1 MSIEF
6 KNINMYFG
14 DKELFA
20 IEQLM
25 IPTGSRVG
33 VVGENGSGKTTLF
46 SLIKGTVEPNE
57 GQILCGDQVAAID
70 QLIDA
75 ETTDSGGE
83 QTKKRIQEALKGA
96 SGILLADEPT
106 NHLDKKGIDFLEKK
120 LKRYPGTLLIISH
133 NRAFLNK
140 VVNKILAV
148 ENGTLKLY
156 EGNYDAYLEQKN
168 IEETEH
174 QRAYEKYQQEKQRLI
189 HATGV
194 VKEKS
199 RQTRKAP
206 KRMGNSEARLHKM
219 GDQRAKKN
227 LDDRAKIMETRLEKL
242 EKVEKPR
249 EKKTLII
256 PFTTTQRLH
265 TVYLL
270 TADNYSLKA
279 GTKELLQGATF
290 RLLTGSKTALL
301 GANGTGKT
309 TLLKEILKRK
319 PGLSFA
325 KGVKIGYFSQS
336 FETLD
341 EEKTIV
347 ESVRESSLHDDQA
360 VRDLLAHM
368 QFRGETI
375 FKKIGVLSGGERSK
389 VAISKLLLSDN
400 NVLLL
405 DEPTNHLD
413 IPSIQVLEEALNAYQ
428 GTILFVSHD
437 ETFINNTAT
446 DQWLIAEKKIQTE
459 QDKNR
464 LDDQEEQKKQQQM
477 LLENRK
483 TTLLS
488 RLISAGGDEK
498 LALEKEFQEVVQT
511 LKEINE
517 TCV

>member
-1 MSIEF
+1 MSIEL
-6 KNINMYFG
+6 KNINMYYG

-20 IEQLM
+20 VEHFL

-33 VVGENGSGKTTLF
+33 VVGDNGSGKTTLF

-57 GQILCGDQVAAID
+57 GQVICGDQVASID

-120 LKRYPGTLLIISH
+120 LKRYPGTLLVISH
-133 NRAFLNK
+133 NRSFLNK
-140 VVNKILAV
+140 VVNKIVAV

-156 EGNYDAYLEQKN
+156 EGNYDAYLAQKK
-168 IEETEH
+168 IEEIEH
-174 QRAYEKYQQEKQRLI
+174 QRAYDNYQQEKHRLI
-189 HATGV
+189 QATGV

-206 KRMGNSEARLHKM
+206 RRMGNSEARLHKM

-249 EKKTLII
+249 EKKQLVI
-256 PFTTTQRLH
+256 PFAATQKLH
-265 TVYLL
+265 AVYLM
-270 TADNYSLKA
+270 TADHYQLQVGNKA
-279 GTKELLQGATF
+279 LLQDASF
-290 RLLTGSKTALL
+290 RLMTGSKTALL

-309 TLLKEILKRK
+309 TLLKRILSRES
-319 PGLSFA
+319 GISFA
-325 KGVKIGYFSQS
+325 KGIKLGYFSQS

-341 EEKTIV
+341 EEKTIF
-347 ESVRESSLHDDQA
+347 ETVRESSIHDDQA

-375 FKKIGVLSGGERSK
+375 FKEIGVLSGGERSK
-389 VAISKLLLSDN
+389 VAISKLLLSDY

-413 IPSIQVLEEALNAYQ
+413 ISSIQVLEEALTAYQ
-428 GTILFVSHD
+428 GTILYVSHD
-437 ETFINNTAT
+437 DTFIENTAT
-446 DQWLIAEKKIQTE
+446 DKWLIKGKKIQTE

-464 LDDQEEQKKQQQM
+464 LGEQEEQRQQQLM

-488 RLISAGGDEK
+488 RLIGTGGDEK
-498 LALEKEFQEVVQT
+498 LALEKEFHEVLQT
-511 LKEINE
+511 LKELE
-517 TCV
+517 HK

>member
-6 KNINMYFG
+6 KNIKMYFG
-14 DKELFA
+14 DKDLFA
-20 IEQLM
+20 VDHFL

-33 VVGENGSGKTTLF
+33 VVGDNGSGKTTLF
-46 SLIKGTVEPNE
+46 SLIKGTMEPNE
-57 GQILCGDQVAAID
+57 GHIICDDQVASID

-75 ETTDSGGE
+75 DTTDSGGE
-83 QTKKRIQEALKGA
+83 QTKKRIQEALKEA

-106 NHLDKKGIDFLEKK
+106 NHLDTKGIDFLEKK
-120 LKRYPGTLLIISH
+120 LKRYSGTLLVISH
-133 NRAFLNK
+133 NRSFLNK

-148 ENGTLKLY
+148 EKGTLKLY
-156 EGNYDAYLEQKN
+156 EGNYDAYLEQKK

-174 QRAYEKYQQEKQRLI
+174 QRAYDNYQQEKHRLI
-189 HATGV
+189 QATGV

-206 KRMGNSEARLHKM
+206 RRMGNSEARLHKM

-249 EKKTLII
+249 EKKQLII
-256 PFTTTQRLH
+256 PFTATQKLH
-265 TVYLL
+265 AVYLL
-270 TADNYSLKA
+270 SADHYSLKV
-279 GTKELLQGATF
+279 GSKELLVDASFQ
-290 RLLTGSKTALL
+290 LLTGSKTALL

-309 TLLKEILKRK
+309 TLLKQILNRDAEI
-319 PGLSFA
+319 SFA

-341 EEKTIV
+341 EEKTIFDT
-347 ESVRESSLHDDQA
+347 VRESSLHDDQA

-375 FKKIGVLSGGERSK
+375 FKEIGVLSGGERSK
-389 VAISKLLLSDN
+389 VAISKLLLSDYN
-400 NVLLL
+400 ILLL

-413 IPSIQVLEEALNAYQ
+413 ISSIQVLEEALTAYQ
-428 GTILFVSHD
+428 GTILYVSHD
-437 ETFINNTAT
+437 QTFIEHTAT
-446 DQWLIAEKKIQTE
+446 DKWLITEKLIQTE

-464 LDDQEEQKKQQQM
+464 LNEQEEQRKQQQM

-483 TTLLS
+483 TALLS
-488 RLISAGGDEK
+488 QMIGTGGDEK
-498 LALEKEFQEVVQT
+498 LAIEKEFQEVLQT
-511 LKEINE
+511 LRKLAEE
-517 TCV
+517 

>member
-20 IEQLM
+20 VDHFL

-33 VVGENGSGKTTLF
+33 VVGDNGSGKTTLF

-57 GQILCGDQVAAID
+57 GQVICGDQVASIE

-75 ETTDSGGE
+75 DTTDSGGE

-120 LKRYPGTLLIISH
+120 LKRYAGTLLVISH
-133 NRAFLNK
+133 NRSFLNK
-140 VVNKILAV
+140 VVNKIVAV

-156 EGNYDAYLEQKN
+156 EGNYDAYLAQKRV
-168 IEETEH
+168 EETEH
-174 QRAYEKYQQEKQRLI
+174 QRAYDNYQQEKHRLI
-189 HATGV
+189 QATSV

-206 KRMGNSEARLHKM
+206 RRMGNSEARLHKM

-249 EKKTLII
+249 EKKQLII
-256 PFTTTQRLH
+256 PFTATQRLH
-265 TVYLL
+265 AVYLM
-270 TADNYSLKA
+270 TADHYDLKA
-279 GTKELLQGATF
+279 GKKQLLEDTSFQ
-290 RLLTGSKTALL
+290 LLTGSKTALL

-309 TLLKEILKRK
+309 TLLKKILKREE
-319 PGLSFA
+319 GLSFA

-336 FETLD
+336 FETLE
-341 EEKTIV
+341 EEKTIFDTV
-347 ESVRESSLHDDQA
+347 KESALHGDQA

-368 QFRGETI
+368 QFRGEAI
-375 FKKIGVLSGGERSK
+375 FKEIGVLSGGERSK
-389 VAISKLLLSDN
+389 VAISKLLLSDY

-413 IPSIQVLEEALNAYQ
+413 ISSIQVLEEALKAYQ
-428 GTILFVSHD
+428 GTILYVSHD
-437 ETFINNTAT
+437 ETFIENTAT
-446 DQWLIAEKKIQTE
+446 DKWLITGKQIQTE

-464 LDDQEEQKKQQQM
+464 LSEQEEQKEQQRL
-477 LLENRK
+477 LLETRK
-483 TTLLS
+483 TTLLGQ
-488 RLISAGGDEK
+488 LISAGGEEK
-498 LALEKEFQEVVQT
+498 LAMEKEFQEVVQA
-511 LKEINE
+511 LKELE
-517 TCV
+517 AS